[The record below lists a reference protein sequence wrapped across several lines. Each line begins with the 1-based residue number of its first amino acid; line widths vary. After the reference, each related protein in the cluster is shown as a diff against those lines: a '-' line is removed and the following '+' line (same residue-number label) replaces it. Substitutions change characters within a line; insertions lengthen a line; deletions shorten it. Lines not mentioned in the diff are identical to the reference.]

1 METKT
6 GKQQFDT
13 EIFPAELEEIRQRRT
28 VLHLDT
34 PGVDGLPS
42 TQLGLVG
49 LALSGGGIRSATFC
63 LGVIQSLARHG
74 ILKSV
79 DYLST
84 VSGGGFIGACL
95 SSTLN
100 RAHARPEGSSDFPLH
115 HEPGQAES
123 ATMRHLRNSSNY
135 LAPGGLLEKM
145 RIPTLLLRGILTN
158 FIIFLP
164 YIMLAVVLTEIV
176 YELRGKTKAPVHAVF
191 LGVAGL
197 CLAVFLS
204 FPYIARLVR
213 NRFNW
218 SQRNRYELLLS
229 AALLIACGL
238 VGSMAIVFPI
248 VQYAVEHSWQDI
260 VTEFAAQHLLSTANA
275 WTWLPILAVIALF
288 LILGKASERATKW
301 SGKLL
306 LGGLGIVGPSLL
318 LLIYLALC
326 VIQIDSPILPHDL
339 LPRDLNQTHEVKGE
353 LRDALSQRG
362 DLPDDAIVVQKQ
374 DDWWQITD
382 AKKSRI
388 YYNIRELGQPNKA
401 SKLRIEE
408 SDLWDGP
415 GDSLFLGIGLLLL
428 LIHILWLDVNA
439 TAAHGFYRDRL
450 SKAYLIQQR
459 RDGELTANDEQ
470 SLSTLNAAGTA
481 APYHLINVALNLHGS
496 RDPNVRGRNADF
508 FIFSKRFTG
517 SERTG
522 FCPTEWIETYDRHVN
537 LGTAMAIS
545 GAAAAPNMG
554 ATTIMP
560 LVFILTLLNIRLGY
574 WLPNPGRVQQSSRL
588 ARWLWRGAG
597 PSYLWK
603 EAMGNVHAQGQYV
616 NLSDGGHM
624 ENLGIYPLLRRRCKL
639 IIAVDAE
646 ADGAMRF
653 HGLTQLIRFARI
665 DMGVQIDIDL
675 HDISKDSQGF
685 SRKSWALGRIQYTE
699 HETGHLLYLKASLG
713 GHENA
718 YIRSY
723 KADHA
728 AFPHEPTSDQFFDE
742 AQFEVYR
749 ALGYHIVNRLMREE
763 PEIVT
768 LLWPDL
774 QSAAPSEAEATDGLH
789 AAVAG
794 NGRSDN

>member
-13 EIFPAELEEIRQRRT
+13 EIFPAELEEIRQRRI
-28 VLHLDT
+28 VLNLDT
-34 PGVDGLPS
+34 TDVEGPPS

-100 RAHARPEGSSDFPLH
+100 RAHVSPEGSSDFPLH
-115 HEPGQAES
+115 HEPGQTES
-123 ATMRHLRNSSNY
+123 ATIRHLRNSSNY
-135 LAPGGLLEKM
+135 LAPGGLLEKT
-145 RIPTLLLRGILTN
+145 RIPTLLLQGILTN
-158 FIIFLP
+158 FMIFLP
-164 YIMLAVVLTEIV
+164 YIMLAVVFTEIA
-176 YELRGKTKAPVHAVF
+176 YELRWKTKAPVHTVF

-197 CLAVFLS
+197 CLALFLT
-204 FPYIARLVR
+204 FPYLARLVR
-213 NRFNW
+213 SRFNW

-229 AALLIACGL
+229 AALLTACGL

-248 VQYAVEHSWQDI
+248 VQYAVEHSWQE
-260 VTEFAAQHLLSTANA
+260 VATEFATQHLLSTAHA
-275 WTWLPILAVIALF
+275 WTWLPILAAIALF
-288 LILGKASERATKW
+288 LIVGKASERAAKL

-306 LGGLGIVGPSLL
+306 LGAIGIVGPSLL
-318 LLIYLALC
+318 LVIYLALC
-326 VIQIDSPILPHDL
+326 VLQIDSFVLSHNLSPS
-339 LPRDLNQTHEVKGE
+339 DLNQMRVSDA
-353 LRDALSQRG
+353 LRKALSQRG
-362 DLPDDAIVVQKQ
+362 DLPRDAIVVKKQ
-374 DDWWQITD
+374 NDWWQITD
-382 AKKSRI
+382 VKKSEI
-388 YYNIRELGQPNKA
+388 YYNIRTIRQPNKA
-401 SKLRIEE
+401 PKLRIEE
-408 SDLWDGP
+408 SDLWDGH

-428 LIHILWLDVNA
+428 LMHILWLDVNA

-459 RDGELTANDEQ
+459 WDGELLANDEQ
-470 SLSTLNAAGTA
+470 PLSTLNAAGTA

-496 RDPNVRGRNADF
+496 KDPNVRGRNADF
-508 FIFSKRFTG
+508 FMFSKRFTG

-522 FCPTEWIETYDRHVN
+522 FCPTELIETYDRHVN

-554 ATTIMP
+554 STTVKP

-574 WLPNPGRVQQSSRL
+574 WLPNPGWVQQSSRL

-603 EAMGNVHAQGQYV
+603 EAMGNVHAQGRYV
-616 NLSDGGHM
+616 NLSDGGHL

-639 IIAVDAE
+639 IVAVDAE
-646 ADGAMRF
+646 ADHGMRF

-665 DMGVQIDIDL
+665 DMGIQIDIDL
-675 HDISKDSQGF
+675 RDIGKDSQGF
-685 SRKSWALGRIQYTE
+685 SRTSWTLGRIQYSE
-699 HETGHLLYLKASLG
+699 CETGHLLYLKASMC

-718 YIRSY
+718 YVQSY

-728 AFPHEPTSDQFFDE
+728 AFPHEPTSEQFFNE
-742 AQFEVYR
+742 TQFEVYR
-749 ALGYHIVNRLMREE
+749 ALGYHIVNRFMCEE
-763 PEIVT
+763 PEI
-768 LLWPDL
+768 LASLWPNL
-774 QSAAPSEAEATDGLH
+774 QSAAHFESGATDAPH
-789 AAVAG
+789 VAVAD
-794 NGRSDN
+794 NGLSDH

>member
-28 VLHLDT
+28 VLNLDT
-34 PGVDGLPS
+34 TGVDGLPS
-42 TQLGLVG
+42 TQLELVG

-164 YIMLAVVLTEIV
+164 YIMLAVVFTEIA
-176 YELRGKTKAPVHAVF
+176 YEWRGKTKAPIHVVF
-191 LGVAGL
+191 LGIAGL
-197 CLAVFLS
+197 CLALFLT

-238 VGSMAIVFPI
+238 VGSMAVVFPI

-260 VTEFAAQHLLSTANA
+260 VTEFATRHLLSTANA

-288 LILGKASERATKW
+288 LLVGKASERATKW

-306 LGGLGIVGPSLL
+306 LGGLGMVGPSLL
-318 LLIYLALC
+318 LLLYLALC
-326 VIQIDSPILPHDL
+326 VLQIDSPILSPDL
-339 LPRDLNQTHEVKGE
+339 LPSDLNQTHDVKGE
-353 LRDALSQRG
+353 LRNALSQRG
-362 DLPDDAIVVQKQ
+362 DLSGDAIVVQKQ

-382 AKKSRI
+382 VKKSRI

-408 SDLWDGP
+408 SDLWDGH
-415 GDSLFLGIGLLLL
+415 GDSLFWGIGLLLL

-459 RDGELTANDEQ
+459 RDGEVAANDEQ
-470 SLSTLNAAGTA
+470 LLSTLNATGTA

-496 RDPNVRGRNADF
+496 KDPNVRGRNADF

-522 FCPTEWIETYDRHVN
+522 FCSTELIETYDRHVN

-554 ATTIMP
+554 AITVKP

-574 WLPNPGRVQQSSRL
+574 WLPNPGRVHQSSRL

-603 EAMGNVHAQGQYV
+603 EAMGNVHAQGPYV

-646 ADGAMRF
+646 ADNAMRF

-675 HDISKDSQGF
+675 RDISKDSQGF
-685 SRKSWALGRIQYTE
+685 SRKSWVLGRIQYTE
-699 HETGHLLYLKASLG
+699 HETGHLLYLKASLC

-774 QSAAPSEAEATDGLH
+774 QSVAQSEAEAKDTLH

-794 NGRSDN
+794 NGLSDN